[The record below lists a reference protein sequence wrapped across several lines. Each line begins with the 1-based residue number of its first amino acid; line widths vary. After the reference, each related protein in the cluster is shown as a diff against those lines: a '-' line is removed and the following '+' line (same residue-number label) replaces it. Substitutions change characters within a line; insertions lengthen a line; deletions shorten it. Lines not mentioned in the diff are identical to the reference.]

1 MSPDARP
8 ASAGT
13 LFLLPAPLG
22 PEEDPARTLSPR
34 AIEVASTV
42 QYLIAENAR
51 SARAVLGRLAL
62 SRPIQQIEIRTLNL
76 RTPHAELEG
85 LLGPILAG
93 RDGALMSEAGCPGV
107 ADPGAE
113 LVALAHARGVRVVPL
128 VGPSAIL
135 LALMGSGLNGQRF
148 AFAGYVPVP
157 QAERAAQL
165 RKLEARSAAENET
178 QLLIETPYRNQAL
191 FDALVSSLA
200 PETMLTVAAELTL
213 PGERLRTRS
222 VADWRRERVALA
234 RAPTVFALLAR
245 PRAHGTTAGRKPGR
259 AR

>member
-1 MSPDARP
+1 MSPDTRP
-8 ASAGT
+8 ASPGS

-22 PEEDPARTLSPR
+22 PQEDPAPTLSPR

-42 QYLIAENAR
+42 GYLIAENAR

-62 SRPIQQIEIRTLNL
+62 SRPIQQVEIRTLNL
-76 RTPHAELEG
+76 RTPRAELEG
-85 LLGPILAG
+85 LLAPILAG
-93 RDGALMSEAGCPGV
+93 RDGALIPEAGCPGV